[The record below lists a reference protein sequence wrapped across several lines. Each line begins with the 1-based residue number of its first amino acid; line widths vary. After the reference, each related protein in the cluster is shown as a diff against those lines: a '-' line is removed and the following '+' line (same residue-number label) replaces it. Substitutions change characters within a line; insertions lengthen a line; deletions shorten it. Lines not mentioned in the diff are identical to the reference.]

1 METAGLDVMSGGRGT
16 KVVTV
21 LEVKHESQHN
31 SSGFIRLN
39 SGEFRTD
46 EQTCWTCSSVVEFC
60 GKTTR

>member
-1 METAGLDVMSGGRGT
+1 MEAAGLDVMSEGRGT

-31 SSGFIRLN
+31 SSGFIR
-39 SGEFRTD
+39 EFRTD